1 VSAVVGAAAGMGVVM
16 GVLNVTPDSFS
27 DGGLFVDH
35 AAAVGHGRRMLNE
48 GAAIIDVG
56 GESTRPGAIPI
67 GEEEEAARVVSVVEE
82 LAAEPAVA
90 SGQARI
96 SIDTRHF
103 AVARAAVAAGA
114 TIINDV
120 GAGLAG
126 AAAELGV
133 GWVAMHMRG
142 TPQTMQDQPSYEDVV
157 AEVHQFLV
165 ERAQQATAAGVPE
178 VWIDP
183 GIGFGKTTKHNLLLM
198 RNLDRLVG
206 TGFSVLV
213 GASRKRFLGEIT
225 ARSDSSAARV
235 ANDRE
240 PTQADDRREASV
252 ALATWSYRQGV
263 AVVRAHD
270 VRATVRAARLALG
283 R

>member
-1 VSAVVGAAAGMGVVM
+1 MSAVVGAAAGMGVVM

-103 AVARAAVAAGA
+103 AVARAAVAAGIDLLLDRMNRATFLA
-114 TIINDV
+114 TIEPTAMALAPRANN
-120 GAGLAG
+120 GAESRRIMSEVRSRPRPPVRQISPSGGLGG
-126 AAAELGV
+126 AA
-133 GWVAMHMRG
+133 
-142 TPQTMQDQPSYEDVV
+142 PQ
-157 AEVHQFLV
+157 F
-165 ERAQQATAAGVPE
+165 
-178 VWIDP
+178 
-183 GIGFGKTTKHNLLLM
+183 
-198 RNLDRLVG
+198 
-206 TGFSVLV
+206 
-213 GASRKRFLGEIT
+213 KRRIKG
-225 ARSDSSAARV
+225 
-235 ANDRE
+235 
-240 PTQADDRREASV
+240 PK
-252 ALATWSYRQGV
+252 
-263 AVVRAHD
+263 
-270 VRATVRAARLALG
+270 
-283 R
+283 